1 MSKDLKHRVPG
12 FQQKKKT
19 KLAFPRL
26 GWVLLAVAA
35 LAGLAAMIL
44 PRYLPM
50 SPQTSPSPP
59 ALPVAS
65 MPEPQF
71 SFFKL
76 LPDSE
81 RKIPESEINSEK
93 REVRLGKTPVAGQY
107 FLQLGAFRSQEQAEA
122 LKARLEEFA
131 KLKPRLEQIKLEYAS
146 WYRVKLGPYQ
156 TIPDANQVRLFL
168 RDRKIDSIM
177 QAPAN

>member
-1 MSKDLKHRVPG
+1 MAKDLKHRVPG
-12 FQQKKKT
+12 FQQKKKP
-19 KLAFPRL
+19 KPAFPGL
-26 GWVLLAVAA
+26 GWGLVTAA
-35 LAGLAAMIL
+35 ILAGLVALIL
-44 PRYLPM
+44 PRYLPV
-50 SPQTSPSPP
+50 SDQTSPAPP
-59 ALPVAS
+59 ALPDSSLPA
-65 MPEPQF
+65 PHF

-76 LPDSE
+76 LPDTE
-81 RKIPESEINSEK
+81 RKIPESEVNSEK
-93 REVRLGKTPVAGQY
+93 REVRLGKTPVVGQY

-122 LKARLEEFA
+122 LKARLEDFA

-168 RDRKIDSIM
+168 RDRNIDSIM